1 MYVGILG
8 KEARAKAYQL
18 VNQLRLAGVVAET
31 DYMDRSVKAQMKYAN
46 KIGAKNTVV
55 LGTDELEKGIATI
68 KNMETHEQKEV
79 ALDEIAGLFLD

>member
-1 MYVGILG
+1 
-8 KEARAKAYQL
+8 
-18 VNQLRLAGVVAET
+18 
-31 DYMDRSVKAQMKYAN
+31 MKYAN